1 MSSQAESAF
10 TNFPNDLFTP
20 LYFIT
25 QILHNFTQLLNSTWR
40 AYISNS
46 RLNLVLRGNRYSRA
60 LGNQTR
66 EGFNILSRRVSITR
80 VKRAQNVNG
89 SNIPNWI
96 SKKGGRN
103 VFRGEDFARIMVSG
117 RIQWRKPRSPF
128 IKKPPSPPR
137 DKISRENRRVG
148 RRYIDGK
155 IRYPRRQPF
164 HRWRGESNRKIFDNN
179 EFGLSV
185 DPNRKWISI
194 WIYIYIYEQYNG
206 WSTRSL
212 KLYINYTI
220 IIYRWIY

>member
-25 QILHNFTQLLNSTWR
+25 NFTQFYVIAEFHLACIYSTHDLTSYR
-40 AYISNS
+40 D
-46 RLNLVLRGNRYSRA
+46 RYSRA

-206 WSTRSL
+206 WSTL
-212 KLYINYTI
+212 LDLWNYTSI
-220 IIYRWIY
+220 IQ

>member
-1 MSSQAESAF
+1 MHIYS
-10 TNFPNDLFTP
+10 THDLTS
-20 LYFIT
+20 Y
-25 QILHNFTQLLNSTWR
+25 R
-40 AYISNS
+40 D
-46 RLNLVLRGNRYSRA
+46 RYSRA

-206 WSTRSL
+206 WSTL
-212 KLYINYTI
+212 LDLWNYTSI
-220 IIYRWIY
+220 IHNHISLDLLAYFCREEFVERERFSRLFTTYNDYFQRPLELGN

>member
-1 MSSQAESAF
+1 MHIYS
-10 TNFPNDLFTP
+10 TYDLTS
-20 LYFIT
+20 YCD
-25 QILHNFTQLLNSTWR
+25 
-40 AYISNS
+40 
-46 RLNLVLRGNRYSRA
+46 RYSRA

-194 WIYIYIYEQYNG
+194 WIYIYMNNITDGVLSSIFEIIHQLYNNHI
-206 WSTRSL
+206 SL
-212 KLYINYTI
+212 DLLAYFCREEFVERFSRLFTTYNDYFQ
-220 IIYRWIY
+220 RPLELGN

>member
-1 MSSQAESAF
+1 M
-10 TNFPNDLFTP
+10 
-20 LYFIT
+20 
-25 QILHNFTQLLNSTWR
+25 LNSTWCI
-40 AYISNS
+40 YIFNL
-46 RLNLVLRGNRYSRA
+46 RLNLDATGILAPLETKQGRA
-60 LGNQTR
+60 LISSLGAYR
-66 EGFNILSRRVSITR
+66 SRVGC

-206 WSTRSL
+206 WSTL
-212 KLYINYTI
+212 LDLWNYTSI
-220 IIYRWIY
+220 IQ